1 MPGMVCPREFLRE
14 MEFWGIPVQNIAPCC
29 WPTFYKTDF
38 ILNILDKLTEVTS
51 QTPEEHRKSK
61 DLTRVQNI
69 WLFLDNPNY
78 SNTAKVYYL
87 KVSFFL

>member
-14 MEFWGIPVQNIAPCC
+14 MEFWGIPVKNIAPCC

-51 QTPEEHRKSK
+51 QTTPEEHRKSK

-78 SNTAKVYYL
+78 SNTAKVFYL
-87 KVSFFL
+87 SFFL